1 MDLNFK
7 QHLPSLVLLFGLAV
21 VAVFLRSNSA
31 LFVPVAEDLDFA
43 FQLMIA
49 GTVIAVLR
57 NEIGMSTFG
66 VFGPVILAF
75 SWIVVGPFW
84 GFLVIAYIFILT
96 TLARIAISD
105 LNLGTPHRVASL
117 LVVAAIGL
125 FVIEAAGQ
133 LQDIPSLQAIILFPV
148 VLTTWY
154 AERFVGSLTETGW
167 VPATRRL
174 AATLVGITA
183 AFMIITFEPLIRLII
198 HSPELWVAL
207 VAVNIALGT
216 LTDTRLGEYL
226 RFRELRRSLGNGN
239 TSDILTMR
247 VRNREFIHKYN
258 PSSIMSQFNKGDM
271 KKTLHGLSIPTT
283 ATYLIAQDESDF
295 AELRTLMETK
305 EKFAIKPLDGYGGR
319 DILIVRGRDDA
330 TDTFL
335 TNRGQLTADEVVA
348 HARNI
353 CVGGVGDYGARREAL
368 VEGFITPDGMLAD
381 RTTGGVPDLRV
392 ITLQG
397 FPVMSMVRLPTEE
410 SNGTANIHTG
420 AIAVAIDIVTG
431 EASGGYQQTRGTFIE
446 SHPDTGADLEFAIPD
461 WDAVLTM
468 ASRAAISSGLGFAG
482 VDIVFD
488 ESNGPMVLEVNRR
501 PGLGI
506 QNANMDGLLRR
517 LRYAEAH
524 GEPGQF
530 QSAAGRVQRAQRWAI
545 QDWDTVSHSSADSD
559 IRQEVKA

>member
-1 MDLNFK
+1 M
-7 QHLPSLVLLFGLAV
+7 
-21 VAVFLRSNSA
+21 
-31 LFVPVAEDLDFA
+31 
-43 FQLMIA
+43 
-49 GTVIAVLR
+49 
-57 NEIGMSTFG
+57 
-66 VFGPVILAF
+66 
-75 SWIVVGPFW
+75 
-84 GFLVIAYIFILT
+84 
-96 TLARIAISD
+96 
-105 LNLGTPHRVASL
+105 ASL

>member
-1 MDLNFK
+1 MDLNLK
-7 QHLPSLVLLFGLAV
+7 QQLPSLVLLFGLAV
-21 VAVFLRSNSA
+21 VAVFLRSNAA

-43 FQLMIA
+43 FRLMVA
-49 GTVIAVLR
+49 GTVIAILR

-75 SWIVVGPFW
+75 SWVLIGPFW
-84 GFLVIAYIFILT
+84 GFLVIGYIFILT

-133 LQDIPSLQAIILFPV
+133 LQDIPSLQAVILFPV

-183 AFMIITFEPLIRLII
+183 AFLIITFEPLIRLVI

-207 VAVNIALGT
+207 VALNIALGT
-216 LTDTRLGEYL
+216 VTDIRLGEYL
-226 RFRELRRSLGNGN
+226 RFRELRRSLGSEN
-239 TSDILTMR
+239 TGDILTMR

-258 PSSIMSQFNKGDM
+258 PSPIMSQFNKGDM

-295 AELRTLMETK
+295 DELRTLMKTK
-305 EKFAIKPLDGYGGR
+305 EKFVIKPLDGYGGR
-319 DILIVRGRDDA
+319 DILLVRGQDDA
-330 TDTFL
+330 TDAFL
-335 TNRGQLTADEVVA
+335 TNRGRLTADEVVA

-431 EASGGYQQTRGTFIE
+431 EASGGYHQTRDAFVD

-461 WDAVLTM
+461 WEAVLTM
-468 ASRAAISSGLGFAG
+468 ASRAAIASGLGFAG

-488 ESNGPMVLEVNRR
+488 EHNGPLVLEVNRR

-517 LRYAEAH
+517 LRYVETH
-524 GEPGQF
+524 SEPGQF
-530 QSAAGRVQRAQRWAI
+530 HSAADRVQQAQQWAS
-545 QDWDTVSHSSADSD
+545 QDWKAISQPPAESDS
-559 IRQEVKA
+559 RHEVKA

>member
-1 MDLNFK
+1 MDLNVK
-7 QHLPSLVLLFGLAV
+7 QHLPSVVLLFGLMV

-43 FQLMIA
+43 FRLMIA
-49 GTVIAVLR
+49 GTVIAVFR

-75 SWIVVGPFW
+75 SWVVVGPFW
-84 GFLVIAYIFILT
+84 GFLVIAYIFVLT
-96 TLARIAISD
+96 ALARVAISD

-133 LQDIPSLQAIILFPV
+133 LQDIPSLQAVILFPV

-174 AATLVGITA
+174 AATLIGLAA
-183 AFMIITFEPLIRLII
+183 AFVIITFEPLVTLVI

-207 VAVNIALGT
+207 VAINIALGT
-216 LTDTRLGEYL
+216 LTDVRLGEYL
-226 RFRELRRSLGNGN
+226 RFRELRRSLGKDN
-239 TSDILTMR
+239 TGDVLTMR
-247 VRNREFIHKYN
+247 VRNREFINKYN
-258 PSSIMSQFNKGDM
+258 PAPIMAQFNKGEM

-283 ATYLIAQDESDF
+283 ATYLIAEDESDF
-295 AELRTLMETK
+295 DELRTLIETQPT
-305 EKFAIKPLDGYGGR
+305 FAIKPIDGYGGR
-319 DILIVRGRDDA
+319 DILVVRGRDEA
-330 TDTFL
+330 TNEFL
-335 TNRGQLTADEVVA
+335 TNRGRLTAEEIVA
-348 HARNI
+348 HTRKI
-353 CVGGVGDYGARREAL
+353 CVGGVGDYGARRVAL
-368 VEGFITPDGMLAD
+368 VEGFITPDGLLAD

-397 FPVMSMVRLPTEE
+397 FPVMSMVRLPTNE

-420 AIAVAIDIVTG
+420 AVAVAIDILTG
-431 EASGGYQQTRGTFIE
+431 EASGGYQQTRDAFIQ
-446 SHPDTGADLEFAIPD
+446 SHPDTGADLEFAIPE
-461 WDAVLTM
+461 WEAVLAM

-488 ESNGPMVLEVNRR
+488 EANGPMVLEVNRR

-517 LRYAEAH
+517 LRYVEEH
-524 GEPGQF
+524 GDHGQF
-530 QSAAGRVQRAQRWAI
+530 QSAPDRVRRAQEWAK
-545 QDWDTVSHSSADSD
+545 QDWETFTQTSAESE
-559 IRQEVKA
+559 IRSEVKA